1 MLLFNFQVVFSER
14 NKPSSRSLST
24 VARQVYSYKSSFS
37 SQAHSLHFF
46 GAFYKYDW
54 AYILRWTSQGT
65 NVSVRQ
71 DAWIGNKRFWFV
83 LLLHLVEECFICKNR
98 HKVFVKMCE
107 FGENFIVSIRETI
120 KKTIRKTLQEFQM
133 LLGITFVKVAKSSD
147 KLNNYFFLVVSLNML
162 LQYTYK
168 GYYTC
173 SL

>member
-1 MLLFNFQVVFSER
+1 M
-14 NKPSSRSLST
+14 
-24 VARQVYSYKSSFS
+24 
-37 SQAHSLHFF
+37 
-46 GAFYKYDW
+46 
-54 AYILRWTSQGT
+54 
-65 NVSVRQ
+65 
-71 DAWIGNKRFWFV
+71 

-133 LLGITFVKVAKSSD
+133 LWGITFVKVAKSSD